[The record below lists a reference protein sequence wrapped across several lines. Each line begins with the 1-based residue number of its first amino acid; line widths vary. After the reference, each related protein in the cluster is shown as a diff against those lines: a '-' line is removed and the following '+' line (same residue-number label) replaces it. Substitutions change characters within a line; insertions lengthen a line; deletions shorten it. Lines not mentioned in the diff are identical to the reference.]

1 MLAKMKLFL
10 PQLQLI
16 RRYNRKRMNLV
27 ITTMAM
33 AGAMTMTRDKAP
45 TLKILISTEA

>member
-33 AGAMTMTRDKAP
+33 AGAMTRDKAP
-45 TLKILISTEA
+45 TLKITISTEA